1 MSALWVIRGEKIIA
15 PLLGKGEGIL
25 SPIWGA
31 EKWQEIHI
39 KIFGDGGKL
48 LFQMFTE
55 MFNIPIENA
64 IDAAKLSMVVLM
76 SKQLIIIL

>member
-15 PLLGKGEGIL
+15 PILGKGEGIL

-39 KIFGDGGKL
+39 KIFGDGGSRS
-48 LFQMFTE
+48 
-55 MFNIPIENA
+55 A
-64 IDAAKLSMVVLM
+64 SLM
-76 SKQLIIIL
+76 CLPWIGMTWRHESERLTGMNR